1 MTARVYTIASGKGGT
16 GKTTTTLNL
25 GTSLAM
31 LGKKTVIVDADIG
44 MANLG
49 LLLGLEKSKITLHEV
64 LSGEAEIKDAIYI
77 GPSGLKVVP
86 SGLSLKG
93 FQKSNPDRLK
103 QVISILSDGMDYV
116 LIDAPAGISR
126 DGIIPLAV
134 ADKVLLVVN
143 PELSSMADALKTKT
157 LTELLGKEVEGVIL
171 NRTELEK
178 TEINRNKV
186 QELLGLRVLEMIP
199 EDANVR
205 RAAAFKIPVVI
216 RTPASSASIAF
227 RRLAAKI
234 AGEKFIE
241 DDVKLDRGRFFDR
254 LRTVFKRKIK
264 ET

>member
-1 MTARVYTIASGKGGT
+1 MTAHVYAIASGKGGT

-31 LGKKTVIVDADIG
+31 LGKKTLIIDADLG

-64 LSGEAEIKDAIYI
+64 LSGEAEIKDAIYNM
-77 GPSGLKVVP
+77 PSGLKVVP
-86 SGLSLKG
+86 CGLSLKG
-93 FQKSNPDRLK
+93 FQKCNPDKLK
-103 QVISILSDGMDYV
+103 QIIPYLSDGMDYI
-116 LIDAPAGISR
+116 LIDVPAGISR
-126 DGIIPLAV
+126 DGLIPLAV

-143 PELSSMADALKTKT
+143 PDLSSLSDALKTKT
-157 LTELLGKEVEGVIL
+157 LAELLGKSVEGVIL

-178 TEINRNKV
+178 TEIDRNKV
-186 QELLGLRVLEMIP
+186 QELIGAKVLEMIP

-205 RAAAFKIPVVI
+205 RSAAFKVPVVV
-216 RTPASSASIAF
+216 RTPTSPASIAF

-241 DDVKLDRGRFFDR
+241 PDS
-254 LRTVFKRKIK
+254 
-264 ET
+264 

>member
-1 MTARVYTIASGKGGT
+1 MTARVYAIASGKGGT

-31 LGKKTVIVDADIG
+31 LGKKTIIIDADLG

-49 LLLGLEKSKITLHEV
+49 LLLGLEKSKVTLHEV
-64 LSGEAEIKDAIYI
+64 LSGEAKINDAIYN

-86 SGLSLKG
+86 CGLSLKG
-93 FQKSNPDRLK
+93 FQKCNPDKLK
-103 QVISILSDGMDYV
+103 QIIPIISDGMDYI
-116 LIDAPAGISR
+116 LIDVPAGISR
-126 DGIIPLAV
+126 DGVIPLAI

-143 PELSSMADALKTKT
+143 PELSSLTDALKTKT
-157 LTELLGKEVEGVIL
+157 LTELLGKQVEGVIM
-171 NRTELEK
+171 NRTEFEK

-186 QELLGLRVLEMIP
+186 QELLGVQVIEMIP

-205 RAAAFKIPVVI
+205 RSAAFKIPVVI
-216 RTPASSASIAF
+216 KNPVSPASIAF

-241 DDVKLDRGRFFDR
+241 DDVKAAKGRFLDRLTGKI
-254 LRTVFKRKIK
+254 FKRK
-264 ET
+264 

>member
-1 MTARVYTIASGKGGT
+1 MTARVYAIASGKGGT

-31 LGKKTVIVDADIG
+31 LGKKTLIIDADLG

-49 LLLGLEKSKITLHEV
+49 LLLGLEKSKVTLHEV
-64 LSGEAEIKDAIYI
+64 LSGEAEIKDAIYN

-86 SGLSLKG
+86 CGLSLKG
-93 FQKSNPDRLK
+93 FQKCNPDKLK
-103 QVISILSDGMDYV
+103 QIVPIISDGMDYI
-116 LIDAPAGISR
+116 LIDVPAGISR
-126 DGIIPLAV
+126 DGVIPLAI

-143 PELSSMADALKTKT
+143 PELSSLTDALKTKT
-157 LTELLGKEVEGVIL
+157 LTELLGKQVEGVIM

-186 QELLGLRVLEMIP
+186 QELLGAQVIEMIP

-205 RAAAFKIPVVI
+205 RSAAFKTPVVI
-216 RTPASSASIAF
+216 KNPVSPASIAF

-241 DDVKLDRGRFFDR
+241 DDVKAAKGRFLAR
-254 LRTVFKRKIK
+254 LTGKIFKRK
-264 ET
+264 